1 MSWPCWLVQAQT
13 ANAAGL
19 LGTCILAWGA
29 IRIVPAATR
38 AYRVTEALANLA
50 ELRRQRAAP
59 KATPLSAALAAQFD
73 TQEQNLETVL
83 TSSLNALTAVR
94 DRWTRW
100 HTVLMLV
107 GVLLSAASDLL
118 PLIAPPPA
126 PACTA
131 APAQAG

>member
-1 MSWPCWLVQAQT
+1 MSWWCWLVQAQT

-50 ELRRQRAAP
+50 ELRRQRIAP
-59 KATPLSAALAAQFD
+59 KGAPLAPALAAQFD
-73 TQEQNLETVL
+73 QQEQNLETVL
-83 TSSLNALTAVR
+83 TGSLNALTAVR

-107 GVLLSAASDLL
+107 GVLFSAASDFL
-118 PLIAPPPA
+118 PLIPPPPGCVA
-126 PACTA
+126 PAVA
-131 APAQAG
+131 KPG